1 MHLSEISAILN
12 RDYPMLLIDGV
23 TEIEPNISCNAFKNL
38 SYNEWFFPQHFPKK
52 PIMPGTLQVEAFT
65 QAVAIPLLVADG
77 PKKSIDVP
85 ILLAGIDKIRFY
97 KSVLPGDRFDIS
109 TKIDRIA
116 MGIASASAYGTVKNE
131 LVSECKITYKV
142 MVGEKHDK

>member
-1 MHLSEISAILN
+1 MVLS
-12 RDYPMLLIDGV
+12 
-23 TEIEPNISCNAFKNL
+23 TAF
-38 SYNEWFFPQHFPKK
+38 SKK
-52 PIMPGTLQVEAFT
+52 PIMPGTLRLRHS